1 MQGLAIRNLFARMA
15 KQEDREGQKPSAATI
30 LIVDDSRTQVHLL
43 RIVLEKFGYRTLAA
57 YDGEQGVDLAIR
69 ERPDI
74 ILMDIVMPN
83 VNGFQATRMIRK
95 NPVTADIPVI
105 IISGAEQMSDKI
117 WGIRLGANDF
127 LAKPLSRTMLFGK
140 IKALLNKQTQ
150 THTNA
155 MHSDLTHRDSR

>member
-1 MQGLAIRNLFARMA
+1 MEGLAIKNLFARMA
-15 KQEDREGQKPSAATI
+15 KQEEKEGQKPSAATV

-43 RIVLEKFGYRTLAA
+43 RLVLEKFGYRTLAA
-57 YDGEQGVDLAIR
+57 YDGEEGVDMAIR
-69 ERPDI
+69 ERPDL

-127 LAKPLSRTMLFGK
+127 IAKPLSRTILIGK
-140 IKALLNKQTQ
+140 IKALLNAKGQPENSI
-150 THTNA
+150 THTEYDA
-155 MHSDLTHRDSR
+155 R

>member
-1 MQGLAIRNLFARMA
+1 MEGLALKNLFARMA
-15 KQEDREGQKPSAATI
+15 KQEDKEGQKPSAATV

-43 RIVLEKFGYRTLAA
+43 RLVLEKFGYRTIAA
-57 YDGEQGVDLAIR
+57 YDGEQGVDMAIR

-95 NPVTADIPVI
+95 NPVTTDIPVI

-117 WGIRLGANDF
+117 WGMRLGANDF
-127 LAKPLSRTMLFGK
+127 LAKPISRTMLIGK
-140 IKALLNKQTQ
+140 MKILLNKKTQ
-150 THTNA
+150 PG
-155 MHSDLTHRDSR
+155 MHGTTPRHPHPMR

>member
-1 MQGLAIRNLFARMA
+1 MEGLAIKNLFARMT
-15 KQEDREGQKPSAATI
+15 KQEDKEGQKPNAATV

-43 RIVLEKFGYRTLAA
+43 RTVLEKFGYRTLVA
-57 YDGEQGVDLAIR
+57 YDGEQGVDLAIK

-95 NPVTADIPVI
+95 NPVTSDIPVI
-105 IISGAEQMSDKI
+105 IISGTEQMSDKI

-127 LAKPLSRTMLFGK
+127 LAKPLSRTILIGK
-140 IKALLNKQTQ
+140 MRALLNKKELSGVDT
-150 THTNA
+150 A
-155 MHSDLTHRDSR
+155 HSDATQSSS

>member
-1 MQGLAIRNLFARMA
+1 MEGLAIKNLFARMA
-15 KQEDREGQKPSAATI
+15 KQEDKEGQKPSAATI

-57 YDGEQGVDLAIR
+57 YDGEQGVDLAIQ

-105 IISGAEQMSDKI
+105 IVSGAEQMSDKI

-127 LAKPLSRTMLFGK
+127 LAKPLSRTILIGK
-140 IKALLNKQTQ
+140 IRALLNKKTQ
-150 THTNA
+150 PA
-155 MHSDLTHRDSR
+155 SVSSHSDLTHRGQ

>member
-1 MQGLAIRNLFARMA
+1 MRGLAIKNLFARMA
-15 KQEDREGQKPSAATI
+15 KQEEKEGQKPSTATV

-43 RIVLEKFGYRTLAA
+43 RLVLEKFGYRTLAA
-57 YDGEQGVDLAIR
+57 YDGEQGVEMAIR

-127 LAKPLSRTMLFGK
+127 LAKPLSRTILIGK
-140 IKALLNKQTQ
+140 IRALLNKSTGSDVR
-150 THTNA
+150 TS
-155 MHSDLTHRDSR
+155 HSDLTHSGR

>member
-1 MQGLAIRNLFARMA
+1 MEGLAIKNLFARMA
-15 KQEDREGQKPSAATI
+15 KQEDKEGQKPSAATI

-57 YDGEQGVDLAIR
+57 YDGEQGVDLAIQ

-127 LAKPLSRTMLFGK
+127 LAKPLSRTILIGK
-140 IKALLNKQTQ
+140 IRALLNKKTQ
-150 THTNA
+150 PA
-155 MHSDLTHRDSR
+155 SVSSHSDLIHRGQ